1 MKKKIAIFEIE
12 YHLGFV
18 KTLVEL
24 IDFNKYSLTIYT
36 TQSNLRDLREFLG
49 LNYKKVII
57 YKFLLY
63 QWHLCCF
70 GALVVPLLRTPRG

>member
-24 IDFNKYSLTIYT
+24 IDFNK
-36 TQSNLRDLREFLG
+36 QNL
-49 LNYKKVII
+49 
-57 YKFLLY
+57 LL
-63 QWHLCCF
+63 CK
-70 GALVVPLLRTPRG
+70 